1 MRCGFAVDI
10 GTTNIE
16 VSLWNLDSSDANAGC
31 RLSTFKNNHLM
42 ESSCDDSVTSETSR
56 AFRAVPLLTKTFRN
70 CLYLYGADVVSRIL
84 YAHYNSVEI
93 LQQKLISQLKQEF
106 DAMIRESNAV
116 KCGESGFVAD
126 SSYVVDRA
134 EPVPE
139 SGDFAASG
147 VSGAGCASSRDAYV
161 ADRAVFTGNT
171 VMLHF
176 LRGLSVAGF
185 EKAPFTPVSLFGE
198 VVPAASALASLAKE
212 VILPPCISAFLGA
225 DIVCASLAVE
235 SDLSD
240 SSVSGG
246 AMPAT
251 RNAGDASGA
260 MSAAAAD
267 TAQETRAAEK
277 PYIIIDIGT
286 NTEIMLVDSDGK
298 RTACSVA
305 AGPAFEGGGLSVDMK
320 GSALVSELARMLD
333 ENIMDETG
341 YLGPDDAPSA
351 DNAPGELS
359 CNQCATAEFT
369 SKENKRRTQLTQQDV
384 RQLQLAKGATA
395 AAVETLL
402 QSVGLEAADI
412 KKCFICG
419 NFGNALDISA
429 VKKTGLLPVHLAD
442 CAVYV
447 GNAALRGAELI
458 LLSKTAALSRASE
471 IAQET
476 AVLQLADSAVFAE
489 KYIQN
494 MNFRAKE

>member
-16 VSLWNLDSSDANAGC
+16 VSLWNLDSG
-31 RLSTFKNNHLM
+31 
-42 ESSCDDSVTSETSR
+42 ESSNPS
-56 AFRAVPLLTKTFRN
+56 PLGRDMGYKLLAKKTFRN

-116 KCGESGFVAD
+116 KCGD
-126 SSYVVDRA
+126 SSYVADRT

-139 SGDFAASG
+139 NGDFAASG
-147 VSGAGCASSRDAYV
+147 VSGAGRVSSRDAYV
-161 ADRAVFTGNT
+161 VDRAVFTGNT

-240 SSVSGG
+240 FSVSGG
-246 AMPAT
+246 TMPAA
-251 RNAGDASGA
+251 RNAGEAFWGAGDASGA
-260 MSAAAAD
+260 ARATAAD
-267 TAQETRAAEK
+267 TAQETRVAEK

-298 RTACSVA
+298 RTACSAA

-351 DNAPGELS
+351 DNASGDLS
-359 CNQCATAEFT
+359 GNQCATAEFT

-402 QSVGLEAADI
+402 QSVGLEAADV

-429 VKKTGLLPVHLAD
+429 VKKTGLLPAKLAD
-442 CAVYV
+442 CAVYA
-447 GNAALRGAELI
+447 GNAALRGAEAV
-458 LLSKTAALSRASE
+458 LLSKTAALHEALE

-494 MNFRAKE
+494 MNFRAGV

>member
-106 DAMIRESNAV
+106 DAMIRESKAV
-116 KCGESGFVAD
+116 KCGD
-126 SSYVVDRA
+126 SS
-134 EPVPE
+134 
-139 SGDFAASG
+139 
-147 VSGAGCASSRDAYV
+147 YV

-225 DIVCASLAVE
+225 DIVCASLALE
-235 SDLSD
+235 SGTGC
-240 SSVSGG
+240 VGG

-251 RNAGDASGA
+251 RNAGEAFFLASDASCA
-260 MSAAAAD
+260 TSAATAD
-267 TAQETRAAEK
+267 ASQETRVAEK

-298 RTACSVA
+298 RTACSAA

-341 YLGPDDAPSA
+341 YLGVDDAPSA
-351 DNAPGELS
+351 DNASGELS

-369 SKENKRRTQLTQQDV
+369 SKENKRRSILTQQDV

-429 VKKTGLLPVHLAD
+429 VKKTGLLPAKLAD

-458 LLSKTAALSRASE
+458 LLSKTAALHEALE